1 MWQGILTKQLSLIER
16 KYLGKILFRGFES
29 RLEKPVMCSSDIS
42 KQGFQKKLFPKNRF
56 LGPFLLSKQ
65 MVQFYEY
72 RIHTREYWRAAQ

>member
-42 KQGFQKKLFPKNRF
+42 KQGFSKKAISQKSLF
-56 LGPFLLSKQ
+56 GPISVKQ
-65 MVQFYEY
+65 TNGAILRVLYSHM
-72 RIHTREYWRAAQ
+72 